1 MRTMGANVALEPN
14 EGVGRVPLSTGM
26 ENETLLATLRFHA
39 DRVELAAEAL
49 DRALVEACQEVEF
62 ALRRAGLT
70 EAKLTAPVP
79 YVGPEGDYHA
89 QLEAVRVDAEG
100 GLVFV
105 DDCGETVDAQSV
117 GSDPLKA
124 ALGLIDLR
132 TAVAVA

>member
-1 MRTMGANVALEPN
+1 DVCSESSHSRSPRPIRTLGTNVALEPN
-14 EGVGRVPLSTGM
+14 EGVGGVPLSTGM

-89 QLEAVRVDAEG
+89 QLEAVRVDA
-100 GLVFV
+100 
-105 DDCGETVDAQSV
+105 
-117 GSDPLKA
+117 
-124 ALGLIDLR
+124 
-132 TAVAVA
+132 